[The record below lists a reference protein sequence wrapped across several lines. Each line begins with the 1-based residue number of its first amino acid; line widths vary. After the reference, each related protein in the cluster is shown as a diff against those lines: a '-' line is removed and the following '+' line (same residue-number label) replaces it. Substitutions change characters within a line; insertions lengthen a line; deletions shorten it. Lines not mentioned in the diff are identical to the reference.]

1 MKNLKSLL
9 DILLIQV
16 LQLTELWREPS
27 RRRRIDYQKHFSFKT
42 IKLHIVPVKVFDG
55 KVINICHIHSSFL

>member
-16 LQLTELWREPS
+16 LQLTELWCEPS
-27 RRRRIDYQKHFSFKT
+27 RRRCIDDQKHFSFKT
-42 IKLHIVPVKVFDG
+42 IKLHIVPVKVFGG
-55 KVINICHIHSSFL
+55 KS